1 MNPFKKI
8 RYNAPVTLTFALV
21 SFLVLLLGDYTGGA
35 STARFFCCYKSSWLD
50 VLTYVRLFGHVLG
63 HANLDH
69 FFGNMLLILLLGP
82 MLEEKYGS
90 RRLLL
95 LMTITAFVTGLV
107 HMLFFDS
114 ALLGAS
120 GIVFMMIILS
130 SMVSFKSGQI
140 PLTMI
145 VVVILYLGQEIV
157 NGIITKDDISQLTH
171 IIGGAC
177 GAIFGLTMTNHHKK
191 RR

>member
-8 RYNAPVTLTFALV
+8 KYNAPVTLTFALV
-21 SFLVLLLGDYTGGA
+21 SFLVLLLGNYTGGA
-35 STARFFCCYKSSWLD
+35 STMMLFCCYKSSWFD

-63 HANLDH
+63 HVDMDH
-69 FFGNMLLILLLGP
+69 FISNMLLILLLGP
-82 MLEEKYGS
+82 ILEEKYGS
-90 RRLLL
+90 KRLLL
-95 LMTITAFVTGLV
+95 LMSITAFVTGLI

-120 GIVFMMIILS
+120 GIVFMMIILA

-145 VVVILYLGQEIV
+145 VVIVLYLGQEIV
-157 NGIITKDDISQLTH
+157 NGIITTDNVSQLTH

-177 GAIFGLTMTNHHKK
+177 GAVFGLVMTNHHKK

>member
-1 MNPFKKI
+1 MNPLKKI
-8 RYNAPVTLTFALV
+8 TYNAPVTLTFALV
-21 SFLVLLLGDYTGGA
+21 SFLVLLLGNYTGGT
-35 STARFFCCYKSSWLD
+35 STTMFFCCYKSSWLD
-50 VLTYVRLFGHVLG
+50 VLTYIRLFCHVLG
-63 HANLDH
+63 HVDLDH
-69 FFGNMLLILLLGP
+69 FFNNMLLILLLGP

-90 RRLLL
+90 KKLLL
-95 LMTITAFVTGLV
+95 LMAITAFVTGLV

-145 VVVILYLGQEIV
+145 IVIVLYLGQEIV
-157 NGIITKDDISQLTH
+157 NGIFTKDNISQLTH

-177 GAIFGLTMTNHHKK
+177 GAVFGLMMTNNHKK